1 MPATEVEYHPRHHV
15 AARQPT
21 AIMPRAQEERPQRLV
36 KRYRTEIAASTSSM
50 FSTVL
55 AFPLDSVKTR
65 MQTYRYEGF
74 LDCVKHTYRT
84 ENLRGF
90 FRGVLAPMASVTLVR
105 TISFSIYQR
114 AKYTYS
120 GWIKQAWGVDV
131 LQHVNKK
138 GTYPNFYSVACFG
151 VAGATA
157 GSCITLIACPFEL
170 TKLSAQVA
178 VLLSDQKKLA
188 EANCRASNGHQVA
201 ASYQNKGTFK
211 TMSNIIRHRGAL
223 GLYTGFNLHL
233 LRDTLGT
240 AIYFM
245 VYESGKQLGTTFG
258 GDHPTTNKL
267 AVVVSGGL
275 CGIVSWAMICTDSCA
290 PVWLQSAN
298 AAADPI
304 DSAKSIYQRN
314 SLLYSKGQQVEPP
327 PKIEFFKKHMYRGLG
342 VSMGRSCAVNAIFFS
357 AFEFM
362 KKHVNSLD
370 DE

>member
-1 MPATEVEYHPRHHV
+1 MFRSSNRLRSCLELKKS
-15 AARQPT
+15 AR
-21 AIMPRAQEERPQRLV
+21 RGW
-36 KRYRTEIAASTSSM
+36 SS
-50 FSTVL
+50 
-55 AFPLDSVKTR
+55 
-65 MQTYRYEGF
+65 
-74 LDCVKHTYRT
+74 
-84 ENLRGF
+84 
-90 FRGVLAPMASVTLVR
+90 GVLAPMASVTLVR

-120 GWIKQAWGVDV
+120 GWIKQACGFDV
-131 LQHVNKK
+131 LQHVNKQ
-138 GTYPNFYSVACFG
+138 GTYPNLYSIACFG
-151 VAGATA
+151 AAGASA
-157 GSCITLIACPFEL
+157 GSCITLLACPFEL
-170 TKLSAQVA
+170 TKLSAQVS

-188 EANCRASNGHQVA
+188 EANCRATNGHQVA

-233 LRDTLGT
+233 
-240 AIYFM
+240 Y
-245 VYESGKQLGTTFG
+245 
-258 GDHPTTNKL
+258 
-267 AVVVSGGL
+267 
-275 CGIVSWAMICTDSCA
+275 
-290 PVWLQSAN
+290 
-298 AAADPI
+298 PI

-370 DE
+370 DN

>member
-1 MPATEVEYHPRHHV
+1 MPATEAEYHPRHHV
-15 AARQPT
+15 PAREPN

-84 ENLRGF
+84 EKLRGF

-120 GWIKQAWGVDV
+120 GWMQNTFGFDV
-131 LQHVNKK
+131 IQHVNKK
-138 GTYPNFYSVACFG
+138 GTYPNLYSIACFG
-151 VAGATA
+151 AAGATA
-157 GSCITLIACPFEL
+157 GSCITLLACPFEL
-170 TKLSAQVA
+170 TKLSAQVS
-178 VLLSDQKKLA
+178 VLLSDQKKLK
-188 EANCRASNGHQVA
+188 EANCRATNGHQVA

-211 TMSNIIRHRGAL
+211 TMSNIVRHRGAL

-275 CGIVSWAMICTDSCA
+275 CGIVSWAMIY
-290 PVWLQSAN
+290 
-298 AAADPI
+298 PI

-327 PKIEFFKKHMYRGLG
+327 PKIEFFKRHMYRGLG
-342 VSMGRSCAVNAIFFS
+342 VSMGRSCVVNAIFFS

-370 DE
+370 DT